1 MEDKKKAIKP
11 KKVVKKASSLELK
24 VDKNRKEAL
33 DLIEKVTKV
42 LQTHEKLLN
51 RIKSRM
57 GL

>member
-24 VDKNRKEAL
+24 VEKNRKESL
-33 DLIEKVTKV
+33 DLIEKVTNI
-42 LQTHEKLLN
+42 LQTHEKLLT
-51 RIKSRM
+51 RIKARM

>member
-1 MEDKKKAIKP
+1 MKDKKKAIKP

-33 DLIEKVTKV
+33 DLIEKITNV
-42 LQTHEKLLN
+42 LQGHEKLLN
-51 RIKSRM
+51 RIKTRM

>member
-33 DLIEKVTKV
+33 DLIGKLTEIVLAQGKVIDK
-42 LQTHEKLLN
+42 
-51 RIKSRM
+51 IKGRM
-57 GL
+57 GI

>member
-24 VDKNRKEAL
+24 VEKNRKESL
-33 DLIEKVTKV
+33 DLIEKVTNI
-42 LQTHEKLLN
+42 LQTHEKLLT
-51 RIKSRM
+51 RIKGRM

>member
-24 VDKNRKEAL
+24 VDKNRKESL
-33 DLIEKVTKV
+33 DLIEKVTNI
-42 LQTHEKLLN
+42 LQTHEKLLT
-51 RIKSRM
+51 RIKTRM

>member
-1 MEDKKKAIKP
+1 MKDKKKAIKP

-33 DLIEKVTKV
+33 DLIEKVTNV
-42 LQTHEKLLN
+42 LQDHEKIIT
-51 RIKSRM
+51 RIKGRM

>member
-1 MEDKKKAIKP
+1 MKDKKKAIKP

-33 DLIEKVTKV
+33 DLIEKVTDV
-42 LQTHEKLLN
+42 LQIHEKLIN
-51 RIKSRM
+51 RIKMRM

>member
-1 MEDKKKAIKP
+1 MEDKKKAVKP

-33 DLIEKVTKV
+33 DLIEKITNV
-42 LQTHEKLLN
+42 LQGHEKLLN
-51 RIKSRM
+51 RIKTRM

>member
-24 VDKNRKEAL
+24 VEKNRKESL
-33 DLIEKVTKV
+33 DLIEKVTNI
-42 LQTHEKLLN
+42 LQTHEKLLT
-51 RIKSRM
+51 RIKTRM

>member
-1 MEDKKKAIKP
+1 MEDKKKAVKP

-33 DLIEKVTKV
+33 DLIEKVTNV
-42 LQTHEKLLN
+42 LQDHEKIIT
-51 RIKSRM
+51 RIKARM

>member
-24 VDKNRKEAL
+24 VDNNRKESL
-33 DLIEKVTKV
+33 DLIEKVTNI
-42 LQTHEKLLN
+42 LQTHEKLLT
-51 RIKSRM
+51 RIKARM

>member
-33 DLIEKVTKV
+33 DLIEKITNV
-42 LQTHEKLLN
+42 LQGHEKLLN
-51 RIKSRM
+51 RIKARM

>member
-1 MEDKKKAIKP
+1 MEDKKTAIKP

-33 DLIEKVTKV
+33 DLIEKVTNV
-42 LQTHEKLLN
+42 LQDHEKIIT
-51 RIKSRM
+51 RIKGRM

>member
-24 VDKNRKEAL
+24 VDKNRKESL
-33 DLIEKVTKV
+33 DVIEKVTNI
-42 LQTHEKLLN
+42 LQTHEKLLT
-51 RIKSRM
+51 RIKARM

>member
-24 VDKNRKEAL
+24 VEKNRKEPL
-33 DLIEKVTKV
+33 DLIEKVTNI
-42 LQTHEKLLN
+42 LQTHEKLLT
-51 RIKSRM
+51 RIKARM